1 VSGRAVIRVTV
12 SVALASML
20 FMAACGSDE
29 PALTPAAATALQ
41 SQVTDARTAVADGE
55 YTHAGELL
63 DAIDARVT
71 QLGEQGDVG
80 GARARQVHH
89 AVAEVRA
96 ALATYVATTTTTTTT
111 RPKPTPTTSAPEN
124 GHGRDDNG
132 KPGKGGKDD

>member
-1 VSGRAVIRVTV
+1 MSGRAVIRVTV

-55 YTHAGELL
+55 YTRAGELL
-63 DAIDARVT
+63 DAIDARVA

-111 RPKPTPTTSAPEN
+111 TKPTPPTSATEK
-124 GHGRDDNG
+124 GHGGGDNG
-132 KPGKGGKDD
+132 KPEKGGKDD